1 MIDFFQ
7 RLDKFME
14 IKELNDNKITLETGI
29 SNGLIGKARKRG
41 SLSQDNISKILYT
54 YPELDAN
61 WLFTGNGSMYKENH
75 NVKAQPVVSN
85 RKTVDPIIESQRI
98 PMFNLEAT
106 MGLVPMVDGNG
117 IDEDKV
123 IDYISIP
130 NLPSCDGAIFAT
142 GDSMYPLLKAG
153 DIIAYKNVQVD
164 INNIFFGEIYL
175 LAIYIDE
182 STTFKTVKFVQK
194 SELGDEYVKIV
205 SQNQHHQSKDI
216 KINQIASMAL
226 VRASIRL
233 HN

>member
-1 MIDFFQ
+1 MIVDRILKIIELNQINKSQFYKITGLSNGF
-7 RLDKFME
+7 LDKV
-14 IKELNDNKITLETGI
+14 KD
-29 SNGLIGKARKRG
+29 IGA
-41 SLSQDNISKILYT
+41 SKIEHILKSF
-54 YPELDAN
+54 PDINAE
-61 WLFTGNGSMYKENH
+61 WLITGNGSMFKSNL
-75 NVKAQPVVSN
+75 NVETQPVATN